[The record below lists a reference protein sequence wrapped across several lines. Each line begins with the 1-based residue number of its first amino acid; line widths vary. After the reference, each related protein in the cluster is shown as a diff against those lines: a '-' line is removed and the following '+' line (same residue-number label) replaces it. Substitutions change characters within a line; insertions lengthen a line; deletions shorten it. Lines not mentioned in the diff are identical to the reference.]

1 MKKILL
7 SAVLVSSVLIASG
20 VGSVQAEASVPAASG
35 SETFILD
42 QPDDVNIPWKNVISF
57 PTDLT
62 EETNPDHRMA
72 HNIYS
77 DPVLDGFSGKYTG
90 FLIDFKADYDP
101 VGTYWALCN
110 WGMDLSDFRK
120 WYPDATGG
128 GAYAGFQNTVD
139 GRKSIMSFWE
149 VQYTD
154 TDGSK
159 KSHRAKMLYP
169 NTRTNSFGGEGEG
182 SNYIGDYDWKGDQWY
197 RMYLGCYTDPVSGHT
212 LVEQWAKD
220 IDAGEWKKL
229 CVFDTGLYNS
239 CIRGGLSQFMED
251 YQTDTCCQPRSFE
264 YKNIYVRE
272 AGSDSW
278 KPVTRSCLSVDT
290 WYGNKK
296 GSFSY
301 GGTVSRLY
309 GITIGKGTDKAGLNE
324 EIHDHYDIIPDAP
337 PETPF

>member
-1 MKKILL
+1 MKRLFIG
-7 SAVLVSSVLIASG
+7 AALVSALVVASE
-20 VGSVQAEASVPAASG
+20 VKNVQADSYKPVISQG
-35 SETFILD
+35 DSFILS
-42 QPDDVNIPWKNVISF
+42 QSDDVTIPWKTVINF
-57 PTDLT
+57 PGDLS
-62 EETNPDHRMA
+62 EEPNPDYLMA

-77 DPVLDGFSGKYTG
+77 DPDLKDFSGKYTG

-110 WGMDLSDFRK
+110 WNMDLSDFRK
-120 WYPDATGG
+120 WYPDAKGA
-128 GAYAGFQNTVD
+128 GAYAGFQNTVN

-154 TDGSK
+154 VDGSK

-169 NTRTNSFGGEGEG
+169 NTFTNSFGGEGEG
-182 SNYIGDYDWKGDQWY
+182 SNYIGDYAWQGDHWY

-239 CIRGGLSQFMED
+239 CIKGGLSQFMED
-251 YQTDTCCQPRSFE
+251 YDCGTCCQPRSFE

-272 AGSDSW
+272 VGSDSW

-296 GSFSY
+296 GSFFY
-301 GGTVSRLY
+301 GGTVARLY
-309 GITIGKGTDKAGLNE
+309 GITIGKGADKAGANAT
-324 EIHDHYDIIPDAP
+324 IKGYFDIIPDAP
-337 PETPF
+337 AETPF